1 MSGGRVTHA
10 AIRAANGVGAI
21 GVVAL
26 LAVALLLVS
35 ACSPGA
41 SATPSPGSTGV
52 MPTPVAS
59 DADAAE
65 EVRVSLGIYSGR
77 PNPEWVLTAEQ
88 VAVLDAEIA
97 MLPDASGTPPT
108 GGLGYHGFT
117 VTRPGSTLVAYR
129 GTVAPPGD
137 AARPFK
143 QDQGRVV
150 ERLLLETGRAHMAP
164 AEIADAE
171 RALSQ

>member
-1 MSGGRVTHA
+1 MTGARVT
-10 AIRAANGVGAI
+10 RAAI

-26 LAVALLLVS
+26 LLVA
-35 ACSPGA
+35 ACSPGTT
-41 SATPSPGSTGV
+41 STPGSTGATGV
-52 MPTPVAS
+52 VPTPVAS
-59 DADAAE
+59 GSTDAE
-65 EVRVSLGIYSGR
+65 EVRVSLGLYSGR
-77 PNPEWVLTAEQ
+77 PDPEWVLTADQ

-97 MLPDASGTPPT
+97 LLPDASGTPPA

-117 VTRPGSTLVAYR
+117 VTRPGGTFVAYR

-150 ERLLLETGRAHMAP
+150 ERLLLETGRAQLAP
-164 AEIADAE
+164 AEIAEVE
-171 RALSQ
+171 RALRE